1 MFSDVLSESSGFKP
15 AKGTRWFCLHQI
27 VFPPGFD
34 FPSRFRADVQPT
46 KNCTCQQ
53 INSKTKFKVSREYVM
68 MKGGERGLLRGR
80 EGLV

>member
-1 MFSDVLSESSGFKP
+1 MFSDGLSESSGFKP
-15 AKGTRWFCLHQI
+15 AKGTRCFLHQLI
-27 VFPPGFD
+27 FSSRCD
-34 FPSRFRADVQPT
+34 FPLRFRADIQLI
-46 KNCTCQQ
+46 KSSTCQQ